1 MFPLSMFDA
10 RASCGNRD
18 HLALWGM
25 VHPYPADL
33 RERLLQAQ
41 DAGLSSAEIVRT
53 FGISARSLRRW
64 RQWRRE
70 RPDLGNRTSPG
81 RPRAIAVD
89 QWPALRAQVIAD
101 ADATLAAHCARWQ
114 RTHGV
119 RVSTA
124 TMSRLLTKLDLPLKK
139 RR

>member
-1 MFPLSMFDA
+1 MTQ
-10 RASCGNRD
+10 
-18 HLALWGM
+18 
-25 VHPYPADL
+25 PYPADL

-41 DAGLSSAEIVRT
+41 DAGLSAAEIVRT

-64 RQWRRE
+64 RQWTRE
-70 RPDLGNRTSPG
+70 RSDLRTRTSPG
-81 RPRAIAVD
+81 RPRAIPQTAWASV
-89 QWPALRAQVIAD
+89 RAQVMVH
-101 ADATLAAHCARWQ
+101 ADATLAEHCARWQ